1 MENNTNQDPD
11 IFDWE
16 NKTWD
21 IIDTYFKQNGILV
34 SHHLESFDYFMS
46 RQLPA
51 IIKEKDFN
59 PVRIYNKDTFNE
71 ETHEYGEYYEI
82 RFGKTYIS
90 KPVLFENPNKPM
102 YPNDARLRKL
112 TYASGLYIDIH
123 HQTIKN
129 INGTIETIV
138 HPIFEKFPCGKI
150 PIMVGSKFCV
160 LNDLN
165 TLSRTEMGEGLYE
178 DGGYFIVKGSEKVIV
193 SQEKKCE
200 NKIFSFKQKGAQSK
214 YLEVA
219 EISSTDPNN
228 QYNISQVRTMMKA
241 REESSGGYA
250 LRVRFKRIKQDIPLC
265 ILFRALNIIP
275 DKEIVEY
282 IVYDTDNE
290 YNNKII
296 DLLKASIDESK
307 PIKSQKLALEYISKF
322 VSGIQ
327 NIKYKTNKC
336 RLKYTYDIIITEL
349 FPHVGESPI
358 KKAYFLGYMIN
369 KMLKCHLGLIDYDDR
384 DSLLNKRIETS
395 GDLMAQ
401 LFRGYFSKF
410 VKDLKMACDK
420 DMMTGRF
427 AELPTNLNKKFKPND
442 IEGGLKYA
450 LGTGNWGLKN
460 QSKLR
465 KGIAQVLQRLT
476 YLGTLSNLRRII
488 SPIDKNGKHTE
499 PRMLHSSQWGMM
511 CPSETPEGAG
521 IGLVKNMSLVSKIT
535 VPHNPD
541 VVKACLDENGVIEL
555 DAVMPID
562 IPKGVKVFVNGDWY
576 GMTYEPNNLVTKL
589 KQYRR
594 NGLINIYTSIAWHI
608 YKNELHIWT
617 DGGRIYR
624 PLYIVENNQLIINNK
639 YVNEAVEN
647 KYNWNQILIKNIKQ
661 FENVN
666 SINKEID
673 TAIIEYIDSE
683 ETDTIMIAMTQDNLF
698 INKEENDAF
707 YKYTHCEMHPSL
719 IFGVLATNI
728 PFANH
733 NQGVRNLFQGAMGK
747 QSIGIYTTA
756 YKRRMDTLAHVLHY
770 PQRPLV
776 HTQTSKYVNTTEIPS
791 GQVPIVAIACYT
803 GYNQEDSLIFNQSSV
818 DRGLFNSSFYRTYM
832 DEEKKNSSTLE
843 DERFCKPEKYYNNG
857 AIKTEKMSFGSYD
870 KLDDNGFV
878 KVGAHV
884 KGNDII
890 IGKTTPLKNSIEGE
904 PKYRDASTS
913 LRNNESGIVDW
924 VYVDRNGDGYRF
936 AKVRVKSDRSPMIGD
951 KFASSHG
958 QKGTIGIT
966 YPQED
971 MPYTSDGVV
980 PDLIVNPNAI
990 PSRMTIGQLIE
1001 CAFGKVGLLS
1011 GCELDATPF
1020 KKTNVEN
1027 IGEVLEKLGFKAN
1040 GTEVMYNGKT
1050 GEQIKANIFIGPTF
1064 YYRLKHLVSDKIHSR
1079 AQGPYASLTRQ
1090 STEGR
1095 SRDGGLRFGEMERD
1109 CMICHGTVQF
1119 LKERMFDCSDKFYVW
1134 IDKET
1139 GMISPVNPEK
1149 GLYKSLFS
1157 GNTTNFC
1164 KVQIPYASKLMIQE
1178 LMSMHIVPRLFTN

>member
-129 INGTIETIV
+129 INGTVETIV

-241 REESSGGYA
+241 RGVSSGGYA

-476 YLGTLSNLRRII
+476 YL
-488 SPIDKNGKHTE
+488 
-499 PRMLHSSQWGMM
+499 
-511 CPSETPEGAG
+511 
-521 IGLVKNMSLVSKIT
+521 
-535 VPHNPD
+535 
-541 VVKACLDENGVIEL
+541 
-555 DAVMPID
+555 
-562 IPKGVKVFVNGDWY
+562 
-576 GMTYEPNNLVTKL
+576 
-589 KQYRR
+589 
-594 NGLINIYTSIAWHI
+594 
-608 YKNELHIWT
+608 
-617 DGGRIYR
+617 
-624 PLYIVENNQLIINNK
+624 
-639 YVNEAVEN
+639 
-647 KYNWNQILIKNIKQ
+647 
-661 FENVN
+661 
-666 SINKEID
+666 
-673 TAIIEYIDSE
+673 
-683 ETDTIMIAMTQDNLF
+683 
-698 INKEENDAF
+698 
-707 YKYTHCEMHPSL
+707 
-719 IFGVLATNI
+719 
-728 PFANH
+728 
-733 NQGVRNLFQGAMGK
+733 
-747 QSIGIYTTA
+747 
-756 YKRRMDTLAHVLHY
+756 
-770 PQRPLV
+770 
-776 HTQTSKYVNTTEIPS
+776 
-791 GQVPIVAIACYT
+791 
-803 GYNQEDSLIFNQSSV
+803 
-818 DRGLFNSSFYRTYM
+818 
-832 DEEKKNSSTLE
+832 
-843 DERFCKPEKYYNNG
+843 
-857 AIKTEKMSFGSYD
+857 
-870 KLDDNGFV
+870 
-878 KVGAHV
+878 
-884 KGNDII
+884 
-890 IGKTTPLKNSIEGE
+890 
-904 PKYRDASTS
+904 
-913 LRNNESGIVDW
+913 
-924 VYVDRNGDGYRF
+924 
-936 AKVRVKSDRSPMIGD
+936 
-951 KFASSHG
+951 
-958 QKGTIGIT
+958 
-966 YPQED
+966 
-971 MPYTSDGVV
+971 
-980 PDLIVNPNAI
+980 
-990 PSRMTIGQLIE
+990 
-1001 CAFGKVGLLS
+1001 
-1011 GCELDATPF
+1011 
-1020 KKTNVEN
+1020 
-1027 IGEVLEKLGFKAN
+1027 
-1040 GTEVMYNGKT
+1040 
-1050 GEQIKANIFIGPTF
+1050 
-1064 YYRLKHLVSDKIHSR
+1064 
-1079 AQGPYASLTRQ
+1079 
-1090 STEGR
+1090 
-1095 SRDGGLRFGEMERD
+1095 
-1109 CMICHGTVQF
+1109 
-1119 LKERMFDCSDKFYVW
+1119 
-1134 IDKET
+1134 
-1139 GMISPVNPEK
+1139 
-1149 GLYKSLFS
+1149 
-1157 GNTTNFC
+1157 
-1164 KVQIPYASKLMIQE
+1164 
-1178 LMSMHIVPRLFTN
+1178 